1 MKQELCRRERF
12 SCCNGMSLER
22 VTRNDGAQRTNG
34 TKQVMNL
41 EVNAGFRYVL
51 IPYPVSHPHSDRPAA
66 GRMRIFLART
76 SCSRCRTD
84 GRHDGMSC
92 VDNLS
97 YQYTSTSYVSCLV
110 NCTGTRTR
118 YGTANYRYSTV
129 QHIAKYGV
137 HDVYSVHVIH
147 NRVQP

>member
-97 YQYTSTSYVSCLV
+97 YQYKYQLCFMPGKLYRYKDQVWYCKLPV
-110 NCTGTRTR
+110 Q
-118 YGTANYRYSTV
+118 YGTAHSKVRST
-129 QHIAKYGV
+129 
-137 HDVYSVHVIH
+137 
-147 NRVQP
+147 